1 MIYWSIWAA
10 ETAPPQSAG
19 SWRRTHRFDVV
30 VVPSVSEG
38 FGRMAVEALRA
49 SVSVLARPVEGLLE
63 VLDGLAEPWLSADPA
78 SWSQHIER
86 ARDASQDRHDELLF
100 FGGRFGVD
108 RFVDEA
114 IAGYRRVTATS
125 L

>member
-30 VVPSVSEG
+30 VPSRSEG
-38 FGRMAVEALRA
+38 FGRMAVEALMA

-78 SWSQHIER
+78 AWSQHIER
-86 ARDASQDRHDELLF
+86 ELDASQARHGELLF